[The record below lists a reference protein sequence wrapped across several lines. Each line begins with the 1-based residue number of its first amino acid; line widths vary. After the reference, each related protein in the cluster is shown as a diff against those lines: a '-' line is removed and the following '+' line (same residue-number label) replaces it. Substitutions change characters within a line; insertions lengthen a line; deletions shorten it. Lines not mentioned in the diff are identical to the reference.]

1 MIRNGCGPAGGSR
14 PGPLGV
20 RPDDPMSLSA
30 INPPEPHGLVA
41 DRGAALVPQVFDVLQ
56 GKREPDV
63 EHDRQA
69 DDLGAGLEVL
79 EWVTLGHAQ
88 TLPGGCAALKPSSSD
103 RASPSTRSIA

>member
-41 DRGAALVPQVFDVLQ
+41 DRGAALVPQVFGVLQ

-69 DDLGAGLEVL
+69 DDLGAGLESL
-79 EWVTLGHAQ
+79 EWTVFGHLPTLASA
-88 TLPGGCAALKPSSSD
+88 LPPIKPSSSD
-103 RASPSTRSIA
+103 RAL